1 MGCELVIITCAP
13 EERAT
18 SGMTCHRSICLPK
31 DVVSWADGATFGDCQ
46 WITDNPEIT
55 CQYVRA
61 PAANHSN
68 LDWPVRLQ
76 SPALLLSEASQLCK
90 HTLPTPTF
98 IDKNIRCPFLS
109 RELLSHE

>member
-1 MGCELVIITCAP
+1 VGCELVIITCAP

-31 DVVSWADGATFGDCQ
+31 DVVSWADGATFGDCR

-55 CQYVRA
+55 CQYVR
-61 PAANHSN
+61 
-68 LDWPVRLQ
+68 WPVRLQ

-90 HTLPTPTF
+90 HRLPTPTF